1 MTRGAICIYIHMYV
15 HKYTHIDVV
24 FEASIKDIIVKMSI
38 EKGKKKDNIFIFV
51 PCNLPM
57 ICPCLYFCPLNSK
70 S

>member
-51 PCNLPM
+51 L
-57 ICPCLYFCPLNSK
+57 
-70 S
+70 